1 MALNDNRTTRPGNAG
16 GAPSGSPAQR
26 PAAPT
31 PSAPDSG
38 QRPAAP
44 TPSAPDPGQRRSVP
58 QGGSGSAFAPRSES
72 PHYISARS
80 SVARQQRGKK
90 NARRRP
96 SPLARLVNAWWNRLI
111 SSVYEGSLSE
121 QEAEYESGSTSR
133 DYLWNTVGTSVWG
146 MVFPL
151 LTIVCTQLVGA
162 EQAGMFSMAFVAGT
176 LLMIL
181 SNFGV
186 RTFQVSD
193 IDEAVSFSSYQLNR
207 WITSALALGVG
218 ILYCMLRGYSAGMFT
233 LSVGIYVYKVVDG
246 MADVYEGRLQ
256 QADKLYLAGMS
267 QALRSL
273 VVVAAFSLLLFI
285 TRNLPV
291 ACVAAGI
298 AAVASLVLVT
308 FPLALLET
316 EKSGPWRGSEVG
328 GILKQCFPLFSALFL
343 FNVIESCPKFAM
355 ESMVDYENQLY
366 FSALYFPAQAILL
379 AVGFVYK
386 PQLLRLANIWSNPR
400 RRRRF
405 DLIMLAVM
413 AVVVVITLAVMV
425 FMGWIGLDIM
435 GFMYG
440 LDFEPYRVLA
450 LLMVAAGG
458 VTAAIDFL
466 YQIITVLRHQELA
479 TKPYLVSFA
488 AAAVLSVVLVYFF
501 GLTGAVVSY
510 LAVMVLLLIL
520 LAMQYVRIRGIISR
534 TTGDPFAR
542 RPHARR

>member
-1 MALNDNRTTRPGNAG
+1 MAT
-16 GAPSGSPAQR
+16 SPNNQDQKPR
-26 PAAPT
+26 QT
-31 PSAPDSG
+31 PRMQPVQKA
-38 QRPAAP
+38 R
-44 TPSAPDPGQRRSVP
+44 
-58 QGGSGSAFAPRSES
+58 F
-72 PHYISARS
+72 ISARTS
-80 SVARQQRGKK
+80 KARATGGRGAQK
-90 NARRRP
+90 RQP
-96 SPLARLVNAWWNRLI
+96 SPLTRLVNRWWNRLL

-121 QEAEYESGSTSR
+121 QEAQYESGSTGR
-133 DYLWNTVGTSVWG
+133 DYIWNTAGTSVWG

-193 IDEAVSFSSYQLNR
+193 IDERVSFSSYQLNR
-207 WITSALALGVG
+207 WLTSALALFIG
-218 ILYCMLRGYSAGMFT
+218 IFYCLLRGYDAAMMT
-233 LSVGIYVYKVVDG
+233 LSIGIYVYKIVDG

-267 QALRSL
+267 QALRSGAVI
-273 VVVAAFSLLLFI
+273 VVFTVLLAVLRSLPAACVGAGVAA
-285 TRNLPV
+285 T
-291 ACVAAGI
+291 
-298 AAVASLVLVT
+298 ASLVLVT
-308 FPLALLET
+308 FPLSLLET
-316 EKSGPWRGSEVG
+316 DKSGPWRMKEVG
-328 GILKQCFPLFSALFL
+328 GLFRQCFPLFSTLFL
-343 FNVIESCPKFAM
+343 FNLIESLPKFAM
-355 ESMVDYENQLY
+355 ESMMGYDAQLY

-413 AVVVVITLAVMV
+413 AVVLVLTVAVEL

-435 GFMYG
+435 GLMYG
-440 LDFEPYRVLA
+440 IDFEEYRVLA
-450 LLMVAAGG
+450 YLMVAAGG

-479 TKPYLVSFA
+479 TRPYLIAFA
-488 AAAVLSVVLVYFF
+488 AAVVLSFALVFF
-501 GLTGAVVSY
+501 VGLTGAILSY
-510 LAVMVLLLIL
+510 LAVMVVLLVL
-520 LAMQYVRIRGIISR
+520 LALQYVRIRGIISQA
-534 TTGDPFAR
+534 TGDPFAR
-542 RPHARR
+542 KGAPTRKRVQQPRR